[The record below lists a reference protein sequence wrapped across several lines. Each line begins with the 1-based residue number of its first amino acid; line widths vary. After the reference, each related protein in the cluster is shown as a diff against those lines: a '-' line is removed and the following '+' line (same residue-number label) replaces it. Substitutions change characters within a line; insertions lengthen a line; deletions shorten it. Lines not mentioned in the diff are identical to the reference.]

1 MDKKTLLKNL
11 ILVAVGSCSLVG
23 CQKTQENSNTQ
34 PIVKELTVKNIST
47 ANSGEDLMIF
57 FDEVEGAKEYQVK
70 LEDSYGKV
78 WNENQ
83 KYTLGVP
90 MDITELPPGNYL
102 PFVKAVAKEN
112 YKDSKWTPS
121 NVSFVIANAMPT
133 YYYFKYDEDEM
144 TLFSS
149 FYSDIEIS
157 EIILQFGWNEGTGF
171 KSKEKRILNNEE
183 IDVSDLLFGLNYTLS
198 VKILSENTMRSMNE
212 FVEVS
217 TLNIPMPRKQEAPEG
232 LTFHSDNRT
241 IEFIDEQQRE
251 NELVLFDMTGA
262 KKYSFKN
269 VENEQEINISNIDD
283 GKYRL
288 GLRFLGNGKG
298 IADSDFVYAEE
309 NIIVGNPELLERN
322 FEITRIFD
330 SYTEIKAFLEYDDTI
345 TKYNVRILKDGRQF
359 YSGTGNQKTLIIST
373 DLIKNGN
380 DNMSSGNYEII
391 FSVNKT
397 DTFASIS
404 KRQTFSHTAPQTPVI
419 KTTRYYSQ
427 VVEINRRQWFLYN
440 GNSRMD
446 WSAQAHAR
454 DKYLDRDSKSRAID
468 SIFVTID
475 ALGKSNL
482 TTKEAEL
489 DPGIKYIKELTKP
502 TFGIETT
509 DDLTTTTTPFE
520 IVEGNSKLTGKI
532 YKNFSEVQIPSKDT
546 FTFNYYGLTQT
557 LADVMS
563 DTNARETFDSEYPIS
578 LAYGEYSPNKKEYF
592 SHYRG
597 NFIDGYT
604 ATDYYVLNSKKETKE
619 SLYSDESGVRYEK
632 DGETKLYDF
641 TYATSLGF
649 PGSYWSGAPWEG
661 GDFCWEYWT
670 QDKSGGRTNVDATYL
685 KAMPAIQTIIVQN
698 IKEISFTRN

>member
-11 ILVAVGSCSLVG
+11 VLVIIGSCSLVG
-23 CQKTQENSNTQ
+23 CQRTQENSTVQ
-34 PIVKELTVKNIST
+34 PVAKELTVKNIST

-70 LEDSYGKV
+70 LEDSYGKA

-102 PFVKAVAKEN
+102 PFVKAIAKEN

-121 NVSFVIANAMPT
+121 NVSFIVANAMPT
-133 YYYFKYDEDEM
+133 YYYFEYDEDEM

-149 FYSDIEIS
+149 FYADIEIS

-171 KSKEKRILNNEE
+171 KTKEKKILNNEE

-198 VKILSENTMRSMNE
+198 VKILSENVMRSMNE

-217 TLNIPMPRKQEAPEG
+217 ALNIPMPRKQETPENFI
-232 LTFHSDNRT
+232 FHSDNRT
-241 IEFIDEQQRE
+241 IEFVDEQQRE
-251 NELVLFDMTGA
+251 NELVFFDMTGA

-269 VENEQEINISNIDD
+269 VENEQEININNVDD

-288 GLRFLGNGKG
+288 GFKFLGNGKG
-298 IADSDFVYAEE
+298 ITDSDFAYAEE
-309 NIIVGNPELLERN
+309 NIVVGKSGLLERN

-330 SYTEIKAFLEYDDTI
+330 SYTEIKVFLEYDDTI

-391 FSVNKT
+391 FSVNKI
-397 DTFASIS
+397 DTFVSVS
-404 KRQTFSHTAPQTPVI
+404 KRQTFSHTAPQTPVTKI
-419 KTTRYYSQ
+419 TRYYSQ
-427 VVEINRRQWFLYN
+427 VIEINRRQWFLYN

-446 WSAQAHAR
+446 WKAQENAR
-454 DKYLDRDSKSRAID
+454 SKFLDRNSKSKAID
-468 SIFVTID
+468 SIYVTVE
-475 ALGKSNL
+475 ALKSSNL
-482 TTKEAEL
+482 TTQKAIM
-489 DPGIKYIKELTKP
+489 DPGIRYIKELTKP

-509 DDLTTTTTPFE
+509 DDLKTVTIPFNAE
-520 IVEGNSKLTGKI
+520 EKTGNI
-532 YKNFSEVQIPSKDT
+532 YKNFSEVQIPSRSEFTINYRGATRKLEEVMEDT
-546 FTFNYYGLTQT
+546 K
-557 LADVMS
+557 
-563 DTNARETFDSEYPIS
+563 ARETFDAEYPIT
-578 LAYGEYSPNKKEYF
+578 LAYGEYNPASKELYP
-592 SHYRG
+592 HYRG
-597 NFIDGYT
+597 NFVDGYT
-604 ATDYYVLNSKKETKE
+604 VTDYYVLNSKNEIRE
-619 SLYSDESGVRYEK
+619 SIYSDEFGTRYEK
-632 DGETKLYDF
+632 DGETTLYDF

-649 PGSYWSGAPWEG
+649 LGSYWSGGAPWE
-661 GDFCWEYWT
+661 GDFCWEYWM
-670 QDKSGGRTNVDATYL
+670 QDREGGKTNVDATYL
-685 KAMPAIQTIIVQN
+685 KAMPTIQSITIQH
-698 IKEISFTRN
+698 IKEISFERS